1 MELLMTKSVIALII
15 GTILFV
21 ALYLDRRNDK

>member
-1 MELLMTKSVIALII
+1 MEKTINIYMDII

-21 ALYLDRRNDK
+21 ALLEIVIGIALS